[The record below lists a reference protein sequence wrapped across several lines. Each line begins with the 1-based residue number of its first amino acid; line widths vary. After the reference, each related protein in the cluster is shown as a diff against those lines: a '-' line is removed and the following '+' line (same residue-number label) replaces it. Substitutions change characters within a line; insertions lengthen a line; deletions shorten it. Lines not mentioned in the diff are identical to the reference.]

1 MASISKLK
9 LDNCRDRKLRLEGD
23 GEKKNPNISII
34 SEESVH

>member
-1 MASISKLK
+1 MGSSQKMASISKLK
-9 LDNCRDRKLRLEGD
+9 LLRLDGD